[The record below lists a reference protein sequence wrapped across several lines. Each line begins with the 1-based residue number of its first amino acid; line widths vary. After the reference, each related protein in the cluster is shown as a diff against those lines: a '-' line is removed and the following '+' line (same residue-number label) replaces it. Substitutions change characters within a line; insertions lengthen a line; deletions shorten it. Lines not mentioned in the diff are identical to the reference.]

1 MLRVLLM
8 RQSPARIGATVV
20 ILFGEGYSPR
30 RGGPRPRA
38 EARFLGGEFGVITGR
53 TPDWYREWTV
63 TLPPHPDYPEDGERE
78 FMFQRSELYVCP
90 PGTVP
95 NTSAMDNHPL

>member
-20 ILFGEGYSPR
+20 LLTGEGYDPNGETR
-30 RGGPRPRA
+30 PRPDV
-38 EARFLGGEFGVITGR
+38 RFLAGEFGVITR
-53 TPDWYREWTV
+53 HTTDWYREWTV
-63 TLPPHPDYPEDGERE
+63 TLPPHPDWPETGERV
-78 FMFQRSELYVCP
+78 FMFTRAELLVVP
-90 PGTVP
+90 VGTVP

>member
-53 TPDWYREWTV
+53 TPDWYREWTA
-63 TLPPHPDYPEDGERE
+63 EDGERE